1 MQSLHIC
8 AYFGTENKETP
19 PSLTYYD
26 YFASENND
34 YFYFRNAIMDLTAR
48 PEFQDKCISQ
58 FWSDGGPKHFK
69 TKRAVL
75 FATVELPL
83 RRNWTKWPV
92 WNFFI
97 SHHGKSLCDAHASH
111 CKSLFR
117 RLAIAGHSL
126 SGASDYVDLLNA
138 PEKWRKSKQERD
150 ALFRYRDEPVPIVA
164 TLLCDITRTMDYDWE
179 ELISVR
185 VYHCWRCTGN
195 TKEVHGVTAYE
206 VASSALTNSEMEDLE
221 YAVPKYDLMSGR
233 PYSAASSAPTRDRAQ
248 KRRAP
253 QRCRRRRKGAT
264 RAHAGSDTEADSSAS
279 ENKID
284 CENAF
289 EEVEV
294 DASMLEAVKYP
305 NRLRLHNLGVAVLRS
320 DPSGREMWIR
330 GRIKSWKVIPLSKKV
345 HSSDFQTVFRVALQG
360 NAQSSAA
367 ENVIF
372 GDNIRVLRD
381 S

>member
-1 MQSLHIC
+1 VYISVLV
-8 AYFGTENKETP
+8 GWWTET
-19 PSLTYYD
+19 L
-26 YFASENND
+26 
-34 YFYFRNAIMDLTAR
+34 
-48 PEFQDKCISQ
+48 QDKTRGLVRNLCVADAAKLDVMAS
-58 FWSDGGPKHFK
+58 
-69 TKRAVL
+69 L
-75 FATVELPL
+75 EL
-83 RRNWTKWPV
+83 
-92 WNFFI
+92 FI
-97 SHHGKSLCDAHASH
+97 SHHGESLCDAHASH

-179 ELISVR
+179 ELICVR

-345 HSSDFQTVFRVALQG
+345 HSSDFQTVFRVAF
-360 NAQSSAA
+360 ARKRSK
-367 ENVIF
+367 F
-372 GDNIRVLRD
+372 GYGKRHLRRQY
-381 S
+381 SHT